1 MKKPHYDCNI
11 TAADIILF
19 VKYVENKNIDGIIKL
34 ILEHELDID
43 TIYHIAT
50 CERDFK
56 ISKLRYEEVKKEV
69 LDILELME
77 EI

>member
-11 TAADIILF
+11 TVADIILF
-19 VKYVENKNIDGIIKL
+19 VRFIETKNVDGIIKL

-50 CERDFK
+50 VERSFK
-56 ISKLRYEEVKKEV
+56 ISELRYAEVKDDV
-69 LDILELME
+69 LNILSLTEDK
-77 EI
+77 